1 MVFLAKALLQETE
14 SSETYDEYMQR
25 DNFMLTARKIIDW
38 ISIHQTYFVLVP
50 LFSKPILTKQ
60 NIASTKNCQQFLAS
74 QVSVSRRN
82 KTTNSWVLLNI
93 HFQLYWKPLY
103 LVIYS
108 L

>member
-1 MVFLAKALLQETE
+1 MPTDYLLSAMVFLAKALLQETE
-14 SSETYDEYMQR
+14 SSETYDEYRSHHKR

-74 QVSVSRRN
+74 QVSV
-82 KTTNSWVLLNI
+82 
-93 HFQLYWKPLY
+93 
-103 LVIYS
+103 
-108 L
+108 